1 MNLRSSISDLGW
13 VLDDLVRLPHTL
25 HALLL
30 SADGLRA
37 ASSQGVDR
45 DMADRLSAAVSGMQA
60 LSGQAAEFAHCEN
73 EPWELT
79 MIQYQGGYIFIMA
92 AGQGTY
98 LSVSADKDADVEA
111 VSYAMEKTIDR
122 LGQEMNLAARN
133 GQDGTS

>member
-60 LSGQAAEFAHCEN
+60 LSGQAAEFANCEN

-98 LSVSADKDADVEA
+98 LSVSASKDADVEA